1 VLYRTFGQTG
11 KNCSVLGFGGMRF
24 ENVHDRDACV
34 AMMVEAARGG
44 VNYFDTAPAYFGIES
59 EKVFG
64 EGFREL
70 RRLGLP
76 YFCATK
82 TTEKT
87 EKGIRKEIHAQL
99 ARLGLE
105 RIDFY
110 HVWCILTPEEWA
122 DRKQRGAW
130 ATFQKLKDEGLIGH
144 ICVSSHLIGD
154 EIRALLEVDP
164 FEGVLFGY
172 SAYNFSAREK
182 AFEAIRER
190 SLGCVVMNP
199 LGGGL
204 IPQNPDVFSFIKSR
218 PDQGIVEAA
227 LHFLWSHPE
236 ITTALVGFSSLR
248 EVREGLAAVSS
259 FRAVDPAYIE
269 QVRGAIGDAFLH
281 LCTGCQYCNHCPEGI
296 PVPQLMDAYN
306 HLHLA
311 GTEKAVKDRLKW
323 HWNLPASEAG
333 RCNECGDCES
343 ACTQHLPIVERLK
356 AIARLGR

>member
-1 VLYRTFGQTG
+1 MLYRPYGRTG
-11 KNCSVLGFGGMRF
+11 KDCSVLGFGGMRF
-24 ENVHDRDACV
+24 ENIDDRDACV
-34 AMMVEAARGG
+34 EMMVEAARGG
-44 VNYFDTAPAYFGIES
+44 VNYFDTAPAYFGIKS
-59 EKVFG
+59 ERVFG

-70 RRLGLP
+70 RRQGLP

-82 TTEKT
+82 TTEQT
-87 EKGIRKEIHAQL
+87 EKGIRTEIEAQL
-99 ARLGLE
+99 ARLGLG

-110 HVWCILTPEEWA
+110 HVWCILTLEAWVG
-122 DRKQRGAW
+122 RKQHGTW
-130 ATFQKLKDEGLIGH
+130 ATFQKLKEEGLIGH
-144 ICVSSHLIGD
+144 ICVSSHLVGA
-154 EIRALLEVDP
+154 EIRDLLETDP

-204 IPQNPDVFSFIKSR
+204 IPQNPEVFSFIKSR

-236 ITTALVGFSSLR
+236 ITTTLVGFSSIR
-248 EVREGLAAVSS
+248 EIREALAAVAS
-259 FRAVDPAYIE
+259 FRAVDPAHIE
-269 QVRGAIGDAFLH
+269 RVRGAIGDAFLH
-281 LCTGCQYCNHCPEGI
+281 LCTGCQYCADCPEGI

-306 HLHLA
+306 HLRLT
-311 GTEKAVKDRLKW
+311 GKEEAVKDRLKW

-333 RCNECGDCES
+333 RCNECGNCES

-356 AIARLGR
+356 AIASLAP